1 MSSRS
6 WGFKSPSGQEFAISS
21 SAENSRASPMKEKRL
36 SRFSTSDFFVN
47 YIFKFLDTLIAIKKI
62 RNLNGEASVRRICS
76 RLLKKKCLCFQKQ
89 GFNYSVN
96 FSKRRKSSTTA
107 TLSRPKVK
115 SIIESKLDSIFRG
128 IFRRFFALHF
138 RNNGLLFFCG
148 CAVGTRGSNPHTR
161 LAVAK

>member
-1 MSSRS
+1 
-6 WGFKSPSGQEFAISS
+6 
-21 SAENSRASPMKEKRL
+21 MKEKRL

-62 RNLNGEASVRRICS
+62 RNLNGAERAQNLFASPE
-76 RLLKKKCLCFQKQ
+76 KKCLYFQKQ

-96 FSKRRKSSTTA
+96 FSKRRKSSTTD

-115 SIIESKLDSIFRG
+115 SIIESKLESIFRG